1 MAKIRGKQ
9 KKNPI
14 QLIQLHFL
22 LQPTPRR
29 PLPSYNAA
37 QLTCVHRRRSSG
49 DQNGLGRKINLQA
62 AKKKIFY
69 IFWFIYLWS
78 RRKKSFAQ
86 QAERWAAYVLDFSSK
101 WETPIICH
109 QERLRKNPLKIRIYS
124 SFFSRKKEEIII
136 IILEK
141 KDFMTHINKLFSNLS
156 KHTI

>member
-1 MAKIRGKQ
+1 MSGKQ
-9 KKNPI
+9 KKNHI
-14 QLIQLHFL
+14 QLRFFF
-22 LQPTPRR
+22 QPTPRR

-62 AKKKIFY
+62 AKKKIYFT
-69 IFWFIYLWS
+69 FFDSFTFDLDERNLLHS
-78 RRKKSFAQ
+78 RQ
-86 QAERWAAYVLDFSSK
+86 MWAAYVVDFSSK

-136 IILEK
+136 ILEK
-141 KDFMTHINKLFSNLS
+141 RFHDTHK
-156 KHTI
+156 